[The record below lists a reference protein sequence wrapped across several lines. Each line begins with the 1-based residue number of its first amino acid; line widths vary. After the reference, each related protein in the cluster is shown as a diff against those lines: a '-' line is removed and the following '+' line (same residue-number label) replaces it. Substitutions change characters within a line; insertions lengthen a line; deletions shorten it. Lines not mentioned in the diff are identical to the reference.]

1 MSRRFRGS
9 DTFKVDGK
17 GRVSIPAQFRR
28 VLEAGDPD
36 WTEGLAPTLVIV
48 AGDESQPYL
57 DCYTVTAMEEI
68 DAKIAKMPRFSEK
81 REYFEDHFNGTS
93 TETSVD
99 DTGRLV
105 LPAKLRSKIGLT
117 DAAFFMAKG
126 DRFEI
131 WHPDAYSE
139 TRQSKRRAFL
149 DTLPEGINPLSLLD
163 EAEEQ

>member
-36 WTEGLAPTLVIV
+36 WTEGLNPTLVIV
-48 AGDESQPYL
+48 AGDEDQPYL
-57 DCYTVTAMEEI
+57 DCYTVEAMAEI
-68 DAKIAKMPRFSEK
+68 DAKISRMPRFSEA
-81 REYFEDHFNGTS
+81 RDYLEDHFNGTS
-93 TETSVD
+93 VETSVD
-99 DTGRLV
+99 ETGRLV
-105 LPAKLRSKIGLT
+105 LPAKLRGKIGLK

-131 WHPDAYSE
+131 WHPDTHAQA
-139 TRQSKRRAFL
+139 RKSKRAAFL
-149 DTLPEGINPLSLLD
+149 DSLPEGFNPLQLLD
-163 EAEEQ
+163 QQEG